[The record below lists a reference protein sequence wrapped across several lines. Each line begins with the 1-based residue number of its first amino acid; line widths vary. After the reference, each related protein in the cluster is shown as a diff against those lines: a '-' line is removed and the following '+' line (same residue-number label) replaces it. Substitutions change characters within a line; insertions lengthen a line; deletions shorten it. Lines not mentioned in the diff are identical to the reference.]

1 MRAYRVVIH
10 NTPSPIDIAQM
21 AQIRRDAICQSKP
34 MAKYLQKTCLDTLP
48 CEPTMRLVCTC
59 VRQPD
64 KHGILYMAMP
74 IRYTPIAIGSLWGL
88 PGGCDSQSSFHR
100 GITAHPAGHHAL
112 APETEAVAGRC
123 VNRIGMLRSSLRG
136 DRTSIMAWHR
146 QTQSIW
152 IPLVLYTYFGTW
164 GHLVFCSCAS
174 AH

>member
-1 MRAYRVVIH
+1 MTSHRWPKYGVMRFARANPWQSTSKKRASTRCRVSRQCALYAPVCD
-10 NTPSPIDIAQM
+10 NPI
-21 AQIRRDAICQSKP
+21 S
-34 MAKYLQKTCLDTLP
+34 T
-48 CEPTMRLVCTC
+48 VFCTC
-59 VRQPD
+59 HAYPVHTNCYRIPVGATRRLRQPI
-64 KHGILYMAMP
+64 KLPSWHHG
-74 IRYTPIAIGSLWGL
+74 
-88 PGGCDSQSSFHR
+88 SSC
-100 GITAHPAGHHAL
+100 GAPCTL

>member
-1 MRAYRVVIH
+1 
-10 NTPSPIDIAQM
+10 
-21 AQIRRDAICQSKP
+21 
-34 MAKYLQKTCLDTLP
+34 
-48 CEPTMRLVCTC
+48 
-59 VRQPD
+59 
-64 KHGILYMAMP
+64 MP

-100 GITAHPAGHHAL
+100 GITAHPAGHHAPS

-123 VNRIGMLRSSLRG
+123 VNWIGMLRSSLPG

-174 AH
+174 AHWSCVEILDRTIAMSLSRLRREAKKAYSDPALISHGDVRYPNRCLVRYTAFSVCLAVLLVSRHVSFES